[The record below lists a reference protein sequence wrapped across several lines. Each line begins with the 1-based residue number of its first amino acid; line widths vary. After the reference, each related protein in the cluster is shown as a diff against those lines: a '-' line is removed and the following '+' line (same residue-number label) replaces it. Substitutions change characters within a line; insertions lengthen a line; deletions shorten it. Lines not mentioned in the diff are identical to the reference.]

1 MKKNLIIVL
10 LVFIV
15 PLVAYFV
22 LNKNSNSQIA
32 VADDATAKPQS

>member
-22 LNKNSNSQIA
+22 LNETSNSQIA
-32 VADDATAKPQS
+32 VAAKSLSAA